1 MRTTVHL
8 TRTRIESN
16 TDGLSRRGYQMER
29 PTDEALY
36 VMGVLQQMRDRVT
49 ANPDLFLPD
58 ALATINR
65 EIARYEGLMQE
76 HEAA

>member
-1 MRTTVHL
+1 
-8 TRTRIESN
+8 
-16 TDGLSRRGYQMER
+16 MER

-36 VMGVLQQMRDRVT
+36 VMGVLHQMRDKVT

-58 ALATINR
+58 ALATIDR

-76 HEAA
+76 HDAA